1 MGARQGVRHE
11 TAGKTG
17 VAAMVACQKEEG
29 WRLVNSEAKRKGV
42 EVPERRGCWGG
53 TGSGRGGGIVYQGRD
68 TVRRAGRGQGRAEVS
83 RGVSDEVSGV
93 KFGRGVSEK
102 KGGCVLGREIADN
115 CRGGERRG

>member
-1 MGARQGVRHE
+1 MAADDGFQGKKQV
-11 TAGKTG
+11 GCG
-17 VAAMVACQKEEG
+17 SG
-29 WRLVNSEAKRKGV
+29 EAWV
-42 EVPERRGCWGG
+42 LG